1 MWGQGYI
8 CFLAR
13 AKPGKEKVEKKR
25 NSILS
30 FWIFTAKGGILKY

>member
-13 AKPGKEKVEKKR
+13 AKPDKEKMGKKR
-25 NSILS
+25 NRTLS
-30 FWIFTAKGGILKY
+30 FWIFTAKGRILNY